1 MRTAS
6 TRDDEGEGQREERRT
21 GKTEEASEDFR
32 GFDWSSQRHE
42 TAEE

>member
-32 GFDWSSQRHE
+32 GFDWYSRHE